1 MTTGAPSGQ
10 LPPSGSHGS
19 GLAGTLKAI
28 AIVALTLIAAL
39 ALLLVFE
46 LIPREAFSALSTKV
60 ALGAAIIAALCCVIA
75 VLLRAR

>member
-1 MTTGAPSGQ
+1 MTAGAPAGQ
-10 LPPSGSHGS
+10 PPPTDRHGS
-19 GLAGTLKAI
+19 GLVGTLKAI

-46 LIPREAFSALSTKV
+46 LVPREAFSALATKV
-60 ALGAAIIAALCCVIA
+60 ALGAAIVAALCCVVA